1 MVGLLLLTLQITIVM
16 NKLFSSL
23 SKLSLGIVLAASVVS
38 CKQGANSNNTGT
50 KSDSNSVGVVA
61 TPEIKEKIVYLNS
74 DSLSEKYDYFKDIK
88 SKLEGKVKKAQAD
101 LQAKSTAFQR
111 EVADYQKNAATMSA
125 ADRQATE
132 QKLARKQDELAR
144 LDQTASSSLAKDES
158 DEFNN
163 VYNKITEFLK
173 KHAAENGYKLV
184 LTYSK
189 SNPTVLYA
197 DPSLEITNEVI
208 KQLNEA
214 YKAEKK

>member
-1 MVGLLLLTLQITIVM
+1 MNTIFSIVSKVSFGLLLAGTIV
-16 NKLFSSL
+16 
-23 SKLSLGIVLAASVVS
+23 S
-38 CKQGANSNNTGT
+38 CNQGT
-50 KSDSNSVGVVA
+50 KTQSEPSKNDSNAVS
-61 TPEIKEKIVYLNS
+61 KESQGSTKDKIVYLNS
-74 DSLSEKYDYFKDIK
+74 DSLSEKYQYFKDIK
-88 SKLEGKVKKAQAD
+88 SKLENKVKKAQAD
-101 LQAKSTAFQR
+101 LQAKSAAFQR

-125 ADRQATE
+125 TDRQATE

-158 DEFNN
+158 EEFNN

-173 KHAAENGYKLV
+173 KHASDNGYKLV

-208 KQLNEA
+208 KQLNEE
-214 YKAEKK
+214 YKSSNK

>member
-1 MVGLLLLTLQITIVM
+1 MSTIFSIVSKVSFGLLLAGTIV
-16 NKLFSSL
+16 
-23 SKLSLGIVLAASVVS
+23 S
-38 CKQGANSNNTGT
+38 CNQGAKTQNEPAKHDASSVS
-50 KSDSNSVGVVA
+50 KDSQGSS
-61 TPEIKEKIVYLNS
+61 KDIVYLNS
-74 DSLSEKYDYFKDIK
+74 DSLSEKYQYFKDIK
-88 SKLEGKVKKAQAD
+88 AKLESKVKKAQAD
-101 LQAKSTAFQR
+101 LQSKSTAFQR

-125 ADRQATE
+125 DDRQATE

-144 LDQTASSSLAKDES
+144 LDQTASSSIAKDES

-173 KHAAENGYKLV
+173 KHASENGYKLV

-208 KQLNEA
+208 KQLNEE
-214 YKAEKK
+214 YKPKK

>member
-1 MVGLLLLTLQITIVM
+1 MNTIFSIVSKVSLGLLLTGTIV
-16 NKLFSSL
+16 
-23 SKLSLGIVLAASVVS
+23 S
-38 CKQGANSNNTGT
+38 CNQGAKTQNEPSKN
-50 KSDSNSVGVVA
+50 DSNAVS
-61 TPEIKEKIVYLNS
+61 KESQGSSKDKIVYLNS
-74 DSLSEKYDYFKDIK
+74 DSLSEKYQYFKDIK
-88 SKLEGKVKKAQAD
+88 SKLENKVKKAQAD
-101 LQAKSTAFQR
+101 LQAKSAAFQR

-158 DEFNN
+158 EEFNN

-173 KHAAENGYKLV
+173 KHASDNGYKLV

-208 KQLNEA
+208 KQLNEE
-214 YKAEKK
+214 YKSSSK

>member
-1 MVGLLLLTLQITIVM
+1 MNSIFSIVSKVSLGLLLAGTIV
-16 NKLFSSL
+16 
-23 SKLSLGIVLAASVVS
+23 S
-38 CKQGANSNNTGT
+38 CNQGAKTQNEPSKN
-50 KSDSNSVGVVA
+50 DSNTVS
-61 TPEIKEKIVYLNS
+61 KESEGSNKDKIVYLNS
-74 DSLSEKYDYFKDIK
+74 DSLSEKYQYFKDIK
-88 SKLEGKVKKAQAD
+88 SKLENKVKKAQAD
-101 LQAKSTAFQR
+101 LQAKSAAFQR

-158 DEFNN
+158 EEFNN

-173 KHAAENGYKLV
+173 KHAADNGYKLV

-208 KQLNEA
+208 KQLNDE
-214 YKAEKK
+214 YKSSNK

>member
-1 MVGLLLLTLQITIVM
+1 MNTIISVVSKVSFGLLLAGAI
-16 NKLFSSL
+16 
-23 SKLSLGIVLAASVVS
+23 VS
-38 CKQGANSNNTGT
+38 CNQQGT
-50 KSDSNSVGVVA
+50 KTSSEPAKNDANAVS
-61 TPEIKEKIVYLNS
+61 KESQDGNKDKIVYINS
-74 DSLSEKYDYFKDIK
+74 DSLSEKYQYFKDIK

-101 LQAKSTAFQR
+101 LQSKSTAFQR
-111 EVADYQKNAATMSA
+111 EVAEYQKNAATMSA

-144 LDQTASSSLAKDES
+144 LDQTASSSIAKDES

-173 KHAAENGYKLV
+173 KHATENGYKLV

-189 SNPTVLYA
+189 TNPTVLYA

-208 KQLNEA
+208 KQLNEE
-214 YKAEKK
+214 YKSSKK

>member
-1 MVGLLLLTLQITIVM
+1 MNTIFSIVSKVSFALLLAGTIV
-16 NKLFSSL
+16 
-23 SKLSLGIVLAASVVS
+23 S
-38 CKQGANSNNTGT
+38 CNQGAKTQSEPSKN
-50 KSDSNSVGVVA
+50 DSNAIS
-61 TPEIKEKIVYLNS
+61 KESQGNNKDKIVYLNS
-74 DSLSEKYDYFKDIK
+74 DSLSEKYQYFKDIK
-88 SKLEGKVKKAQAD
+88 SKLENKVKKAQAD
-101 LQAKSTAFQR
+101 LQAKSAAFQR

-158 DEFNN
+158 EEFNN

-173 KHAAENGYKLV
+173 KHASDNGYKLV

-208 KQLNEA
+208 KQLNEE
-214 YKAEKK
+214 YKSSNK

>member
-1 MVGLLLLTLQITIVM
+1 MNTIFSIVSRVSFGLLLAGTIV
-16 NKLFSSL
+16 
-23 SKLSLGIVLAASVVS
+23 S
-38 CKQGANSNNTGT
+38 CNQGAKTQNEPSKN
-50 KSDSNSVGVVA
+50 DSNAVS
-61 TPEIKEKIVYLNS
+61 KESQGSNKDKIVYLNS
-74 DSLSEKYDYFKDIK
+74 DSLSEKYQYFKDIK
-88 SKLEGKVKKAQAD
+88 SKLENKVKKAQAD
-101 LQAKSTAFQR
+101 LQAKSAAFQR

-158 DEFNN
+158 EEFNN

-173 KHAAENGYKLV
+173 KHASDNGYKLV

-208 KQLNEA
+208 KQLNDE
-214 YKAEKK
+214 YKSSNK

>member
-1 MVGLLLLTLQITIVM
+1 MAGTIV
-16 NKLFSSL
+16 
-23 SKLSLGIVLAASVVS
+23 S
-38 CKQGANSNNTGT
+38 CNQGAKTQNEPSKN
-50 KSDSNSVGVVA
+50 DSNAVS
-61 TPEIKEKIVYLNS
+61 KESQGSSKDKIVYLNS
-74 DSLSEKYDYFKDIK
+74 DSLSEKYQYFKDIK
-88 SKLEGKVKKAQAD
+88 SKLENKVKKAQAD
-101 LQAKSTAFQR
+101 LQAKSAAFQR

-158 DEFNN
+158 EEFNN

-173 KHAAENGYKLV
+173 KHASDNGYKLV

-208 KQLNEA
+208 KQLNDE
-214 YKAEKK
+214 YKSSNK

>member
-1 MVGLLLLTLQITIVM
+1 MNTIFSIVSKVSFGLLLAGTIV
-16 NKLFSSL
+16 
-23 SKLSLGIVLAASVVS
+23 S
-38 CKQGANSNNTGT
+38 CNQGAKTQNEPSKN
-50 KSDSNSVGVVA
+50 DSNAVS
-61 TPEIKEKIVYLNS
+61 KESQGSSKDKIVYLNS
-74 DSLSEKYDYFKDIK
+74 DSLSEKYQYFKDIK
-88 SKLEGKVKKAQAD
+88 SKLENKVKKAQAD
-101 LQAKSTAFQR
+101 LQAKSAAFQR

-158 DEFNN
+158 EEFNN

-173 KHAAENGYKLV
+173 KHASDNGYKLV

-208 KQLNEA
+208 KQLNDE
-214 YKAEKK
+214 YKSSNK

>member
-1 MVGLLLLTLQITIVM
+1 MNTIISIVSKVSFGLLLAGAI
-16 NKLFSSL
+16 
-23 SKLSLGIVLAASVVS
+23 VS
-38 CKQGANSNNTGT
+38 CNQQGT
-50 KSDSNSVGVVA
+50 KTSSEPAKNDANAVSKESQDSN
-61 TPEIKEKIVYLNS
+61 KDKIVYINS
-74 DSLSEKYDYFKDIK
+74 DSLSEKYQYFKDIK

-101 LQAKSTAFQR
+101 LQSKSTAFQR
-111 EVADYQKNAATMSA
+111 EVAEYQKNAATMSA

-144 LDQTASSSLAKDES
+144 LDQTASSSIAKDES

-173 KHAAENGYKLV
+173 KHATENGYKLV

-189 SNPTVLYA
+189 TNPTVLYA

-208 KQLNEA
+208 KQLNEE
-214 YKAEKK
+214 YKSSKK

>member
-1 MVGLLLLTLQITIVM
+1 MSTIFSIVSKVSFGLLLAGTIV
-16 NKLFSSL
+16 
-23 SKLSLGIVLAASVVS
+23 S
-38 CKQGANSNNTGT
+38 CNQGAKTQNEPAKNDASSVS
-50 KSDSNSVGVVA
+50 KDSQGSS
-61 TPEIKEKIVYLNS
+61 KDIVYLNS
-74 DSLSEKYDYFKDIK
+74 DSLSEKYQYFKDIK
-88 SKLEGKVKKAQAD
+88 AKLESKVKKAQAD
-101 LQAKSTAFQR
+101 LQSKSTAFQR

-125 ADRQATE
+125 DDRQATE

-173 KHAAENGYKLV
+173 KHASENGYKLV

-208 KQLNEA
+208 KQLNEE
-214 YKAEKK
+214 YKQKK

>member
-1 MVGLLLLTLQITIVM
+1 MNTIISVVSKVSFGLLLAGAI
-16 NKLFSSL
+16 
-23 SKLSLGIVLAASVVS
+23 VS
-38 CKQGANSNNTGT
+38 CNQQGT
-50 KSDSNSVGVVA
+50 KTSSEPAKNDANAVSKESQDSN
-61 TPEIKEKIVYLNS
+61 KDKIVYINS
-74 DSLSEKYDYFKDIK
+74 DSLSEKYQYFKDIK

-101 LQAKSTAFQR
+101 LQSKSTSFQR
-111 EVADYQKNAATMSA
+111 EVAEYQKNAATMSA

-144 LDQTASSSLAKDES
+144 LDQTASSSIAKDES

-173 KHAAENGYKLV
+173 KHATENGYKLV

-189 SNPTVLYA
+189 TNPTVLYA

-208 KQLNEA
+208 KQLNEE
-214 YKAEKK
+214 YKSSKK

>member
-1 MVGLLLLTLQITIVM
+1 MNTIFSIVSKVSFGLLLAGTIV
-16 NKLFSSL
+16 
-23 SKLSLGIVLAASVVS
+23 S
-38 CKQGANSNNTGT
+38 CNQGAKTQNEPSKN
-50 KSDSNSVGVVA
+50 DSNAVS
-61 TPEIKEKIVYLNS
+61 KESQGSNKDKIVYLNS
-74 DSLSEKYDYFKDIK
+74 DSLSEKYQYFKDIK
-88 SKLEGKVKKAQAD
+88 SKLENKVKKAQAD
-101 LQAKSTAFQR
+101 LQAKSAAFQR

-158 DEFNN
+158 EEFNN

-173 KHAAENGYKLV
+173 KHASDNGYKLV

-208 KQLNEA
+208 KQLNDE
-214 YKAEKK
+214 YKSSNK

>member
-1 MVGLLLLTLQITIVM
+1 MNTIFSIVSKVSFGLLLAGTI
-16 NKLFSSL
+16 
-23 SKLSLGIVLAASVVS
+23 AS
-38 CKQGANSNNTGT
+38 CNQGT
-50 KSDSNSVGVVA
+50 KTQSEPSKNDSNAVS
-61 TPEIKEKIVYLNS
+61 KESQGSTKDKIVYLNS
-74 DSLSEKYDYFKDIK
+74 DSLSEKYQYFKDIK
-88 SKLEGKVKKAQAD
+88 SKLENKVKKAQAD
-101 LQAKSTAFQR
+101 LQAKSAAFQR

-125 ADRQATE
+125 TDRQATE

-158 DEFNN
+158 EEFNN

-173 KHAAENGYKLV
+173 KHASDNGYKLV

-208 KQLNEA
+208 KQLNEE
-214 YKAEKK
+214 YKSSNK

>member
-1 MVGLLLLTLQITIVM
+1 MNTIFSIVSKVSFGLLLAGTIV
-16 NKLFSSL
+16 
-23 SKLSLGIVLAASVVS
+23 S
-38 CKQGANSNNTGT
+38 CNQGAKTQNEPSKN
-50 KSDSNSVGVVA
+50 DSNAVS
-61 TPEIKEKIVYLNS
+61 KESQGSNKDKIVYLNS
-74 DSLSEKYDYFKDIK
+74 DSLSEKYQYFKDIK
-88 SKLEGKVKKAQAD
+88 SKLENKVKKAQAD
-101 LQAKSTAFQR
+101 LQAKSAAFQR

-158 DEFNN
+158 EEFNN

-173 KHAAENGYKLV
+173 KHAADNGYKLV

-208 KQLNEA
+208 KQLNDE
-214 YKAEKK
+214 YKSSNK

>member
-1 MVGLLLLTLQITIVM
+1 MNTIFSIVSKVSFGLLLAGTIV
-16 NKLFSSL
+16 
-23 SKLSLGIVLAASVVS
+23 S
-38 CKQGANSNNTGT
+38 CNQGAKTQSEPSKNDSSAISKESQGNN
-50 KSDSNSVGVVA
+50 KD
-61 TPEIKEKIVYLNS
+61 KIVYLNS
-74 DSLSEKYDYFKDIK
+74 DSLSEKYQYFKDIK
-88 SKLEGKVKKAQAD
+88 SKLENKVKKAQAD
-101 LQAKSTAFQR
+101 LQAKSAAFQR

-158 DEFNN
+158 EEFNN

-173 KHAAENGYKLV
+173 KHASDNGYKLV

-208 KQLNEA
+208 KQLNEE
-214 YKAEKK
+214 YKSSNK